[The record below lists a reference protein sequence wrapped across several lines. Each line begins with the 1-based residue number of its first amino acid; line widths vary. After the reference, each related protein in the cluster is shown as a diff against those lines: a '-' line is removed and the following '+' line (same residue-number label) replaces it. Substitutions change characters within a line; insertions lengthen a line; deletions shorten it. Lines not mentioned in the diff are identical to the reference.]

1 MKKPKQVF
9 TAKRKQMTI
18 ERMNEL
24 FALLRECEI
33 KASKEIQL
41 EAVANVMKLATDR
54 AAKETNGQFTWEDVF
69 GSAERMRFWLT
80 GNDSGERW
88 LH

>member
-1 MKKPKQVF
+1 
-9 TAKRKQMTI
+9 
-18 ERMNEL
+18 
-24 FALLRECEI
+24 
-33 KASKEIQL
+33 
-41 EAVANVMKLATDR
+41 MKLATDR

-80 GNDSGERW
+80 GKDSGERW